1 MKAGA
6 PAFASAS
13 GRVKSS
19 PNRNTVGLI
28 ALLIAMWYAGASQNN
43 GAAYL
48 FGFVLTGVALVSMLH
63 ASANLRGLQIS
74 SGVIEPVFAGES
86 QRIPLLV
93 RAAPGRSH
101 LAVRIKGPKGT
112 EDCTIT
118 EVHGASDA
126 RAEMWL
132 DTPRRGRFEELPL
145 RVTSLFPLGF
155 FTASFTVIF
164 RRSRWIYPQP
174 KGTRPLPQRPKT
186 LKRRG
191 AGARLEGDDF
201 AGVRPYVQG
210 EPQRHIDWKAAARG
224 QELVIKQWAG
234 EADETLQLRW
244 CDTEGLAHEARISQ
258 LACWVTQAERIGR
271 SYSLEIP
278 DANVSASRGTAHYH
292 ECLRTLAA
300 FPREMKTP

>member
-1 MKAGA
+1 MKAEA

-74 SGVIEPVFAGES
+74 CGSIEPVFAGEG
-86 QRIPLLV
+86 QRIPLVV
-93 RAAPGRSH
+93 RPASGRGH
-101 LAVRIKGPKGT
+101 LAVRIKAPESI
-112 EDCTIT
+112 EDCTIA
-118 EVHGASDA
+118 EVRGASDT
-126 RAEMWL
+126 RVELWL
-132 DTPRRGRFEELPL
+132 QTPRRGRFEELPI

-155 FTASFTVIF
+155 FTASFTVVF
-164 RRSRWIYPQP
+164 RRTRWVYPQP
-174 KGTRPLPQRPKT
+174 KGTRPLPQLPQT

-191 AGARLEGDDF
+191 SGARLEG
-201 AGVRPYVQG
+201 R
-210 EPQRHIDWKAAARG
+210 R
-224 QELVIKQWAG
+224 
-234 EADETLQLRW
+234 LRW
-244 CDTEGLAHEARISQ
+244 CASVRYGRTAAAYRLEGGGTRAGIGDQTMGRRCRRDSSIAVVRHEGLAYEARISQ

-300 FPREMKTP
+300 FPREMKAP

>member
-1 MKAGA
+1 MKTEA
-6 PAFASAS
+6 PAFVSAS

-74 SGVIEPVFAGES
+74 CGSIEPVFAGEG
-86 QRIPLLV
+86 QRIPLVV
-93 RAAPGRSH
+93 RPASGRGH
-101 LAVRIKGPKGT
+101 LSVRIKAPESI
-112 EDCTIT
+112 EDCTIA
-118 EVHGASDA
+118 EVRGASDT
-126 RAEMWL
+126 RVELWL
-132 DTPRRGRFEELPL
+132 QTPRRGRFEELPI

-155 FTASFTVIF
+155 FTASFTIVL
-164 RRSRWIYPQP
+164 RRTRWVYPQST
-174 KGTRPLPQRPKT
+174 GARPLPQLPQT
-186 LKRRG
+186 LKQRG
-191 AGARLEGDDF
+191 SGARLEGDDF
-201 AGVRPYVQG
+201 AGVRPYVTG

-234 EADETLQLRW
+234 DANETLQLQW
-244 CDTEGLAHEARISQ
+244 CDTEGLAYEARISQ

-271 SYSLEIP
+271 SYSLEVP
-278 DANVSASRGTAHYH
+278 DTNVSASRGTAHYH

-300 FPREMKTP
+300 FPREMKAP

>member
-1 MKAGA
+1 MKAEP
-6 PAFASAS
+6 PAFTSAS

-74 SGVIEPVFAGES
+74 CGMIEPVFAGES
-86 QRIPLLV
+86 QRIPLVV

-101 LAVRIKGPKGT
+101 LAVRFKAP
-112 EDCTIT
+112 ESAEACTIA
-118 EVHGASDA
+118 EVRGASDS
-126 RAEMWL
+126 RVELWV
-132 DTPRRGRFEELPL
+132 DTPRRGQFEEVQL

-155 FTASFTVIF
+155 FTASFTVVF
-164 RRSRWIYPQP
+164 RRTRWVYPQP
-174 KGTRPLPQRPKT
+174 KGTHPLPQQPYT

-191 AGARLEGDDF
+191 GGARLEGDDF
-201 AGVRPYVQG
+201 AGVRPYVPG

-244 CDTEGLAHEARISQ
+244 SDTEGLAHEARISQ
-258 LACWVTQAERIGR
+258 LACWVTQAERTGR
-271 SYSLEIP
+271 SYALEVP
-278 DANVSASRGTAHYH
+278 DANVSANRGTAHYH

-300 FPREMKTP
+300 FPQEVKSP